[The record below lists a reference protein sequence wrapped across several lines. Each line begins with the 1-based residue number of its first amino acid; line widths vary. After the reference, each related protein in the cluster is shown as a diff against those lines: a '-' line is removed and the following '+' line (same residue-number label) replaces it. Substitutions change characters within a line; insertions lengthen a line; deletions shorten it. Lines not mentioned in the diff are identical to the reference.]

1 MAIPVTVPRLGWTME
16 QGVFV
21 GWRKQNG
28 DEVRPGELLF
38 ELEGDKAAQ
47 DIEALDAGIL
57 HVPADAPRAGETV
70 AVGAVLGYLLA
81 PGESAPEKAAAAL
94 TKGAGTDVAQVP
106 DAGTTARVAAAVP
119 PAAVQP
125 GPAARPAA
133 SPRAR
138 RVAREL
144 GLEWQRLHGS
154 GRTGRIR
161 ERDVR
166 AAAARL
172 THPEV
177 GSPTA
182 PPAPGGRMLPL
193 TPARRVIA
201 ERLLAG
207 THAAAAV
214 TLTTRADAT
223 NLVSLREQ
231 FKAAAGAPGA
241 VVPGFTDFLL
251 KLTAAALREHPLLN
265 AAWTEEGIRLWEKI
279 DIAIAVDT
287 EAGLVAPVVRDVAG
301 LNLRQ
306 VAACSR
312 ELIKQARSRRLTAEQ
327 MQGGTF
333 TMTNLGMYGVDAF
346 TPLLNPPQ
354 CAVLGLGRIHR
365 EPVVVDERV
374 VPRHVLTLSL
384 TFDHRV
390 VDGAPAA
397 RFLEAVRRSVEQPG
411 PWLIA

>member
-1 MAIPVTVPRLGWTME
+1 MAVPVTVPRLGWTME

-21 GWRKQNG
+21 GWRKQAG
-28 DEVRPGELLF
+28 EEVRPGETLF

-47 DIEALDAGIL
+47 EIEALDGGFL
-57 HVPADAPRAGETV
+57 HVPADAPRPGQTV

-81 PGESAPEKAAAAL
+81 AGESPPETAVSARPA
-94 TKGAGTDVAQVP
+94 DVA
-106 DAGTTARVAAAVP
+106 VAVDRAPAAVP
-119 PAAVQP
+119 AVSAAP
-125 GPAARPAA
+125 TDPPRARPAS

-144 GLEWQRLHGS
+144 GIDWQHLRGS
-154 GRTGRIR
+154 GRRGRIR

-166 AAAARL
+166 AAAAHLGR
-172 THPEV
+172 P
-177 GSPTA
+177 GAASPAA
-182 PPAPGGRMLPL
+182 PTPGGRVLPI

-201 ERLLAG
+201 ERLVAAA
-207 THAAAAV
+207 HAAAV

-223 NLVSLREQ
+223 NLVNLREQ
-231 FKAAAGAPGA
+231 FKAAAGASVA
-241 VVPGFTDFLL
+241 VPAYTDFLV
-251 KLTAAALREHPLLN
+251 KLTAAALGEHPLLN
-265 AAWTEEGIRLWEKI
+265 AAWTEDGIVLS
-279 DIAIAVDT
+279 DAVHIAIAVDSD
-287 EAGLVAPVVRDVAG
+287 AGLVAPVVRDVGA
-301 LNLRQ
+301 LSLRE
-306 VAACSR
+306 VAARSR
-312 ELIKQARSRRLTAEQ
+312 ELIGLARACRLTAEQ

-333 TMTNLGMYGVDAF
+333 TITNLGMYGVDAF

-354 CAVLGLGRIHR
+354 CAILGLGRIQR

-374 VPRHVLTLSL
+374 VPRHMLTLSL

-397 RFLEAVRRSVEQPG
+397 RFLDAVRRSVEQPG